1 MENVFNLNDLSLHAG
16 SLLSTNNELF
26 VKELIL
32 HGLAEC
38 SQIAKSNML
47 NGSDF
52 SDIMDMMMSDSF
64 LSDLEE

>member
-1 MENVFNLNDLSLHAG
+1 MSLQIG
-16 SLLSTNNELF
+16 SLLNKNNELF

-38 SQIAKSNML
+38 SQITKTNIV
-47 NGSDF
+47 NGNSF

-64 LSDLEE
+64 LNDIEE